1 MRKITKVSHVFLW
14 FLKRKKN
21 ILLSVANVVLLMFL
35 TYVWNNQPLFT
46 GESLLQYSWVEYIKG
61 ALGIKQMHATDDA
74 VFVNVGY
81 DKKLVERTDEFGLPL
96 GNISITDRRSLTE
109 FLRKLNASDMYQFI
123 FLDVIFEKG
132 YEDIETDS
140 LFIAELK
147 KTKRVVIATHP
158 DVILMDNSLEQ
169 VAALNNYYATIVST
183 NFTRYQYSS
192 GERPSMPLFV
202 YNRQM
207 GYSIDKTGPFYFC
220 NGKLCYNS
228 IFVRFPYLGIDEYN
242 ANGEKQFYNLGSDI
256 LSYYSDDDLSELCKG
271 KYVFIGDMIEDLHDT
286 YSGVKAGPTITYYA
300 FKELQEGMHFVNYLL
315 ALFLAVIFF
324 FISISLLKRNSW
336 YDHIPW
342 VTLQKSK
349 TFRFLMAFVSY
360 TFILTLS
367 SIVLGLFFDRYISIL
382 LPSLYF
388 SLQKLIID
396 YKRM

>member
-1 MRKITKVSHVFLW
+1 MICTLV
-14 FLKRKKN
+14 
-21 ILLSVANVVLLMFL
+21 LLS
-35 TYVWNNQPLFT
+35 
-46 GESLLQYSWVEYIKG
+46 
-61 ALGIKQMHATDDA
+61 
-74 VFVNVGY
+74 
-81 DKKLVERTDEFGLPL
+81 
-96 GNISITDRRSLTE
+96 
-109 FLRKLNASDMYQFI
+109 
-123 FLDVIFEKG
+123 
-132 YEDIETDS
+132 
-140 LFIAELK
+140 
-147 KTKRVVIATHP
+147 
-158 DVILMDNSLEQ
+158 
-169 VAALNNYYATIVST
+169 
-183 NFTRYQYSS
+183 
-192 GERPSMPLFV
+192 
-202 YNRQM
+202 
-207 GYSIDKTGPFYFC
+207 
-220 NGKLCYNS
+220 KLCYNS
-228 IFVRFPYLGIDEYN
+228 IFVRFPYVGIDEYN

-300 FKELQEGMHFVNYLL
+300 FKELQEGMHLVNYLL